1 MFRSGRPPLRWVVTV
16 WHTVVLVLAFHACNR
31 ETKTPLV
38 IYSPHGRDL
47 LRMMET
53 TFEEEHPDID
63 VRALDMGSQ
72 EALDRVVSERANPQ
86 ADVWFG
92 GPSTLFARA
101 AADSL
106 LSPFRPSWAQFISPR
121 GRGTSDMFFSVYE
134 TPAVIAFNT
143 NAVPLSEAPRDWDD
157 VLDPR
162 WRGEVLIRN
171 PIASGTMRAIFGMII
186 LRGIAQTGD
195 TSAGFEWLR
204 RLDSQTREYPLNP
217 ALLHQKLTREEG
229 SITLWDLP
237 DILMER
243 DRGSPFGYALP
254 SSGAP
259 VIEDAVGIVR
269 GAKHMEAARMFVEW
283 IGSPA
288 AQLLAARH
296 LYRLPART
304 DLPVDSLPEWV
315 RDVRS
320 HLVVEEMDWDRLA
333 NEGRGWMSYWD
344 RQVRGRGNSR

>member
-1 MFRSGRPPLRWVVTV
+1 MVE
-16 WHTVVLVLAFHACNR
+16 A
-31 ETKTPLV
+31 
-38 IYSPHGRDL
+38 
-47 LRMMET
+47 
-53 TFEEEHPDID
+53 TFEQEHPSID
-63 VRALDMGSQ
+63 VRTLDMGSQ
-72 EALDRVVSERANPQ
+72 EALDRVLSEKANPQ

-106 LSPFRPSWAQFISPR
+106 LTPFRPSWAEHISPR
-121 GRGTSDMFFSVYE
+121 GRGEADLFFSVYE
-134 TPAVIAFNT
+134 TPAVIAYNT
-143 NAVPLSEAPRDWDD
+143 NAVREQDAPRDWDD

-186 LRGIAQTGD
+186 LRGIDQTGD
-195 TSAGFEWLR
+195 TAAGFQWLR
-204 RLDSQTREYPLNP
+204 RLDAQTREYPLNP

-229 SITLWDLP
+229 AITLWDLP
-237 DILMER
+237 DILIER

-254 SSGAP
+254 PSGAP
-259 VIEDAVGIVR
+259 VIEDAVAVVR
-269 GAKHMEAARMFVEW
+269 GAKHPEAARGFVEW
-283 IGSPA
+283 IGSQA
-288 AQLLAARH
+288 AQLMAARH

-304 DLPVDSLPEWV
+304 DLPVDSLPPWV

-333 NEGRGWMSYWD
+333 TEGRGWMAYWD
-344 RQVRGRGNSR
+344 RHVRGRGASSQ